1 MRNSK
6 SILVKY
12 FSKKPN
18 LLNYTLIRSIV
29 LVFISNVLSYS
40 KKNHDKKLS
49 CVIYFLGFVAG
60 VIEVPVWCE

>member
-6 SILVKY
+6 GILVKY

-18 LLNYTLIRSIV
+18 LLNYTLIRNIV
-29 LVFISNVLSYS
+29 LVFISHVLSYS

-49 CVIYFLGFVAG
+49 YVIYFLGFVAG
-60 VIEVPVWCE
+60 VTEVLV